1 MRFEWTA
8 DEREAAESNGG
19 REGRGRGSRDSMVVE
34 LRKRD
39 AWAGGGERPCAFI
52 NSMHDAR
59 KFQCSKSTLL
69 GLTRQSKLSSTNI
82 RTREETFSCA
92 ISYILYEKYF
102 TFYLFIQNTPLIK
115 ILTTIPSS
123 NSTQTRWASNS
134 APQFLINSIVL

>member
-1 MRFEWTA
+1 MKEKQQNPTVG
-8 DEREAAESNGG
+8 ERGEGEAHG
-19 REGRGRGSRDSMVVE
+19 DSMVVE
-34 LRKRD
+34 LRKRN
-39 AWAGGGERPCAFI
+39 AWAVGGERPCAFI

-123 NSTQTRWASNS
+123 NSTQTRVGKQLST
-134 APQFLINSIVL
+134 SISYKLYCTLD